1 MKISKYLLF
10 AVIVSMFFVSCAKPP
25 AKEYDDAK
33 AALSAAKGYNA
44 EKCAVNEYKDA
55 NESLKSAELQMEEA
69 KNHTFKGKYYDK
81 AKAELEVVK
90 SKAAGAEKV
99 AKEKSAENDKVA
111 LKLEEL
117 SKEID
122 ILKADSTKYA
132 SLEYS
137 DLLKKYQKAKALVD
151 DCKPEE
157 AKALIAEIEKLL
169 KTTKETIAAGK
180 AEELRKALEQQVVKN
195 ENTKP
200 SAQEYTVIKGDSLW
214 KISDKKY
221 VNPFMWPLI
230 YWANKDAIK
239 DPDLIFPGQI
249 FKVKMDYND
258 SEKDDAVKFSKSRGP
273 WSLFDGK

>member
-1 MKISKYLLF
+1 MKILKYLVF
-10 AVIVSMFFVSCAKPP
+10 AALVSMFFVSCAKPP
-25 AKEYDDAK
+25 VKEYDDAK
-33 AALSAAKGYNA
+33 AALSAAKGNNA

-81 AKAELEVVK
+81 AKAELELAK
-90 SKAAGAEKV
+90 SKAADAEKV
-99 AKEKSAENDKVA
+99 AKEKSAENNKVA
-111 LKLEEL
+111 LRLQEL
-117 SKEID
+117 SREID
-122 ILKADSTKYA
+122 ALRGDSVKYA
-132 SLEYS
+132 SDEYAE
-137 DLLKKYQKAKALVD
+137 LTQKYQKAKALVD

-157 AKALIAEIEKLL
+157 AKALIAEIESLL
-169 KTTKETIAAGK
+169 KRTKETVAAGK
-180 AEELRKALEQQVVKN
+180 AEELRKALEQQAVVKV
-195 ENTKP
+195 EEKP

-221 VNPFMWPLI
+221 LNPFMWPLL
-230 YWANKDAIK
+230 YWANKDSIK

-249 FKVKMDYND
+249 FKVRMDYNS